1 MTNEH
6 MLKAKLDYF
15 AKMKM
20 DAAICLMKMGAKLA
34 DNNVE
39 PDSREGMIALVAY
52 VKSHKPTVEEGLAA
66 DMAWTRWNEACIHHG
81 KYVAMM
87 EAEKAQGGAAAK

>member
-1 MTNEH
+1 MANEH

-15 AKMKM
+15 AKMKE
-20 DAAICLMKMGAKLA
+20 DAATCLMKMGAKLA

-52 VKSHKPTVEEGLAA
+52 VKRHKPTVEEEIATDLA
-66 DMAWTRWNEACIHHG
+66 WKRWVEACIHHG
-81 KYVAMM
+81 KYVAIM
-87 EAEKAQGGAAAK
+87 EAEKAQAGAAAK